1 MLRKYL
7 GLGPTV
13 LNRVRVDRGLEDVF
27 LGNHRA
33 ACKFALE
40 TGFLAMHV
48 NFKVKC

>member
-13 LNRVRVDRGLEDVF
+13 LNGIGMGRWIS
-27 LGNHRA
+27 GNHRA

-40 TGFLAMHV
+40 TGFLAMRV